1 MKKGEHP
8 EIDAYVKQLGDKRLY
23 DLPSVEDARAY
34 ARMRLVQQRKPLPA
48 LPRTPTAT
56 TPTATTKRSRE
67 EIVAEAYVHTF
78 CHRKR
83 LTPKEPIVLDA
94 PTRTLAY
101 KLYVAG
107 VLPVRL
113 GGVNL

>member
-1 MKKGEHP
+1 
-8 EIDAYVKQLGDKRLY
+8 V
-23 DLPSVEDARAY
+23 
-34 ARMRLVQQRKPLPA
+34 
-48 LPRTPTAT
+48 T
-56 TPTATTKRSRE
+56 TPSAAANTKRSRE

-83 LTPKEPIVLDA
+83 LTPKDPKNPVILDA
-94 PTRTLAY
+94 PSRTLAY